1 MPTPHIFDFDET
13 GLPNYQPEKIDKIL
27 IEQPALYANH
37 LRIAHH
43 LDGWATSLETGK
55 LSTTGIDNDQSQQGF
70 IRALREV
77 AAHLRQGNYVE
88 GGYMMV
94 AKNLSEYYGL

>member
-1 MPTPHIFDFDET
+1 VPTPHIFDFDET
-13 GLPNYQPEKIDKIL
+13 GLPNYQPEKIHKIL
-27 IEQPALYANH
+27 IEQPALYAKH
-37 LRIAHH
+37 LWIAHH
-43 LDGWATSLETGK
+43 LDGWVTRLETGK

-77 AAHLRQGNYVE
+77 PAHLRQGNYVE

>member
-13 GLPNYQPEKIDKIL
+13 GLANYRPEKIDKIL

-37 LRIAHH
+37 LRIAQL
-43 LDGWATSLETGK
+43 LDGWATRLETGK

-94 AKNLSEYYGL
+94 AKNISEYYKD